1 MSVGLVLKPLKCCY
15 SYGIESRISVY
26 YMYICVCVCVC
37 VYVCV
42 CVCVCCSYHKQ
53 IMDMT
58 TATIEEQS
66 EAVQEFYNVS
76 LCA

>member
-1 MSVGLVLKPLKCCY
+1 MLTRLS
-15 SYGIESRISVY
+15 
-26 YMYICVCVCVC
+26 ICTCM
-37 VYVCV
+37 CV
-42 CVCVCCSYHKQ
+42 CVCVCCSFHKQ

-76 LCA
+76 LCVINLSYYCNSKI